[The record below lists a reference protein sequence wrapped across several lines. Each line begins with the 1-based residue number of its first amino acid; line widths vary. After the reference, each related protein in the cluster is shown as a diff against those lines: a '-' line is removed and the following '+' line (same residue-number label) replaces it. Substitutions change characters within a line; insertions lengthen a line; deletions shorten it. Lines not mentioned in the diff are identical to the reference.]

1 MGDGYDITMK
11 AIMGFSI
18 LMLVGLLALLIVK
31 LVGDSNILKQE
42 TIGYV
47 EYTVV
52 ETDKHTSTH
61 LVPVTIGKTTTLQ
74 PRTRTDYNTILKGE
88 SGKLYKVESR
98 ALYDYCKI
106 NQTVTIEVKEYKE
119 EQHQC
124 FGNNVL
130 YFKLLK

>member
-1 MGDGYDITMK
+1 
-11 AIMGFSI
+11 
-18 LMLVGLLALLIVK
+18 MLVGLVALLIVK

-61 LVPVTIGKTTTLQ
+61 LVPVITLQ

>member
-11 AIMGFSI
+11 AILGFSI
-18 LMLVGLLALLIVK
+18 LMLVGIVALLIVK

-52 ETDKHTSTH
+52 ETDKHTSIH
-61 LVPVTIGKTTTLQ
+61 LVPVTTLQ
-74 PRTRTDYNTILKGE
+74 PRTHTDYNTILKGE

>member
-11 AIMGFSI
+11 AILGFSI
-18 LMLVGLLALLIVK
+18 LMLVGLVALLIVK

-61 LVPVTIGKTTTLQ
+61 LVPVTTLQ

-130 YFKLLK
+130 YFKLVE